1 MVKHEDTLDDLMR
14 DSQEAKRMLRLHL
27 YSDHLAFTQYF
38 LSKRDGN
45 KFRTSPHHALM
56 AETLERVFNCEITR
70 LIINVPPGYTK
81 TEMAVINF
89 ISRGLATHPN
99 SKYIH
104 VSYSDQLASTNSS
117 SVRDVMQLEEYQDLF
132 PDSSRLRKDSSAKKY
147 WFNEKGGGMYA
158 VSSGGAITG
167 FRAGRMVDGYS
178 GALIIDDPLKPDDA
192 YSETKR
198 NTVNERFNGTFKS
211 RLAHEKIPM
220 IVIMQRLH
228 EDDPTGF
235 LLKGGTGEMWHH
247 LCLPFEIPDP
257 MEEKEYPKE
266 YTHGIPIQYDL
277 DPGPL
282 WDYKKNKEDI
292 KTMRDCDP
300 YNTASQYDQ
309 DPVPLGGALYK
320 DKWWNYYKSGTV
332 IPEYRFITGDTAQE
346 IKEHNDFS
354 VFQCW
359 GVKDG
364 NLYLLDQVRGKWE
377 SPELRRTAK
386 EFWRKHLGTGE
397 AMTINRLRAMHIEKK
412 SSGSG
417 LIQDLKNKQPDEE
430 EFVPIPIYAIER
442 NRDKVS
448 RSMDM
453 IPYIASGR
461 VFLPEDA
468 EWLSD
473 YKQEF
478 AKFTPLM
485 THKNDDQIDP
495 TLDAIDIAL
504 RPTRKKGG
512 TW

>member
-1 MVKHEDTLDDLMR
+1 MPKLNQEQSFDDYIR
-14 DSQEAKRMLRLHL
+14 EEQERQTMLKMHL
-27 YSDHLAFTQYF
+27 QSDHLAFTQYF
-38 LSKRDGN
+38 LNKRDGN
-45 KFRTSPHHALM
+45 KFKTSPHHSLM
-56 AETLERVFNCEITR
+56 AETLERVFTGEITR

-89 ISRGLATHPN
+89 ISRGLAKHPA

-117 SVRDVMQLEEYQDLF
+117 SVRDVMKLEEYEELW
-132 PDSSRLRKDSSAKKY
+132 PKSSKLRRDSSAKKY
-147 WFNEKGGGMYA
+147 WFNTSGGGMYA
-158 VSSGGAITG
+158 VSAGGAITG
-167 FRAGRMVDGYS
+167 FRAGRMVEGFS
-178 GALIIDDPLKPDDA
+178 GAFIIDDPLKPDDA

-198 NTVNERFNGTFKS
+198 NAVNERFNGTFKS
-211 RLAHEKIPM
+211 RLAHDKVPI
-220 IVIMQRLH
+220 IIIMQRIH

-235 LLKGGTGEMWHH
+235 LLKGGTGEKWHH

-257 MEEKEYPKE
+257 MDEKEYPKE
-266 YTHGIPIQYDL
+266 YTHGIPIEYDL
-277 DPGPL
+277 LPGPL
-282 WDYKKNKEDI
+282 WPYKKSQDDI
-292 KTMRDCDP
+292 ITMRDCDP

-309 DPVPLGGALYK
+309 NPVPLGGALFK
-320 DKWWNYYKSGTV
+320 DKWWKYYKLGTV

-359 GVKDG
+359 GVKEG

-386 EFWRKHLGTGE
+386 EFWIKHYGTGQ
-397 AMTINRLRAMHIEKK
+397 AMTNNRLRAMHIEKK

-417 LIQDLKNKQPDEE
+417 LIQDLKALVDP
-430 EFVPIPIYAIER
+430 PIPIFPIER

-461 VFLPEDA
+461 VFIPEDA
-468 EWLSD
+468 EFTSD
-473 YKQEF
+473 FKNEF

-485 THKNDDQIDP
+485 THANDDQIDP

-504 RPTRKKGG
+504 RPAKKKGG